1 MGPVNWD
8 DLDRFNQKVHNHGR
22 AIRMLAVTVILVSIG
37 LICSNIGNII
47 GAFGRIF

>member
-8 DLDRFNQKVHNHGR
+8 DLDRFHQKVDHHGR
-22 AIRMLAVTVILVSIG
+22 MIRWLAVAVILVSIG

-47 GAFGRIF
+47 GAFARIF